1 MEGLTRKVN
10 AEQQSIDM
18 ELKRLKFFIQYML
31 ILQMPRV
38 QG

>member
-10 AEQQSIDM
+10 AEQQSIDK
-18 ELKRLKFFIQYML
+18 ELKSLKFFIQYML
-31 ILQMPRV
+31 ILQVPRV